1 MRLHGIDLLRGIAV
15 TSVIVYHF
23 FAILGLQGSPLFSY
37 IHSLGLFGVSL
48 FFIISGFLIYRSI
61 HFNIEKNGIK
71 KGLLNYSLHRLFRI
85 LPAYYINLFVI
96 LIMVSFIISA
106 DYLYSFSFIKQVLS
120 HLTFLSY
127 FIYKD
132 AGFSINGAYWTLSI
146 EMLWYFIAP
155 LLYIY
160 IKKDRYLVL
169 IFFIAI
175 LYFVALDYSIFDSL
189 FHISPK
195 QSNYWLLMYYF
206 SFQIPGQMLYFIA
219 GILIYKYHIKIK
231 LLPVLNSYAIALSL
245 IIAFML
251 ITGTYEVDKSFV
263 VNNLLILTV
272 VANLFILIYQQE
284 VKYFGFIE
292 WLGKISYSLYLW
304 HMPLLYIMKKTFVFS
319 YLSIFYSVVLFV
331 ISLLAI
337 SSLSYYLVEE
347 GGFSLRKK
355 ITGI

>member
-1 MRLHGIDLLRGIAV
+1 M
-15 TSVIVYHF
+15 
-23 FAILGLQGSPLFSY
+23 
-37 IHSLGLFGVSL
+37 
-48 FFIISGFLIYRSI
+48 
-61 HFNIEKNGIK
+61 
-71 KGLLNYSLHRLFRI
+71 
-85 LPAYYINLFVI
+85 
-96 LIMVSFIISA
+96 
-106 DYLYSFSFIKQVLS
+106 
-120 HLTFLSY
+120 
-127 FIYKD
+127 
-132 AGFSINGAYWTLSI
+132 
-146 EMLWYFIAP
+146 
-155 LLYIY
+155 
-160 IKKDRYLVL
+160 
-169 IFFIAI
+169 
-175 LYFVALDYSIFDSL
+175 
-189 FHISPK
+189 
-195 QSNYWLLMYYF
+195 
-206 SFQIPGQMLYFIA
+206 
-219 GILIYKYHIKIK
+219 
-231 LLPVLNSYAIALSL
+231 LNSYAIALSL